1 MSGLRGG
8 EGVDH
13 VRLLCSKLM
22 KESWNWLGVIYI
34 CFHGAASRQLWGRHD
49 MTWHVLLGMCNLIF
63 ASNKCFFFG
72 CGQTFAKILQQL
84 QAHQPENKFIL
95 GFAHPIAPSIHPSRR
110 SEAKVIEFPVR
121 VIFPD
126 GIVEELK
133 AARWFVVYTA
143 VFFNW
148 CHRVI
153 REYNDVR
160 SLVVEMFSLFCIP
173 KSYSTKKI
181 RCRSDCK
188 TFLQFSSRK
197 MEQHLSSQMHAM
209 ACVLRDLNTHAK
221 ANSSFLIKRG
231 KAPQKQSWRFLVCPP
246 ALATSS
252 HVVMSPPIWCLAYWL
267 SSSIRWAMCEGCWWI
282 FVSRS
287 SVFMCLKYYCLPPE
301 ILACLYRYSQ
311 QLLFERNYTFSKP
324 IILGIL
330 FVCLG
335 CVNMR
340 PHTVDGS
347 EIPNNK
353 TSVNNGIHL
362 PYQPLSG
369 ISEPSTGYRVCVNPV
384 VSKTSKA
391 CSFFETQ
398 NRWIPARTV
407 RTSSYSCYHWRGEG
421 GQLTGNLG
429 DVYLVSS
436 WRNDIQQKYHKVE
449 HHVSRYLSNTGCVGY
464 FRASHVGIGRLRY

>member
-1 MSGLRGG
+1 MGCAWRM
-8 EGVDH
+8 
-13 VRLLCSKLM
+13 LM
-22 KESWNWLGVIYI
+22 N
-34 CFHGAASRQLWGRHD
+34 FFSRFS
-49 MTWHVLLGMCNLIF
+49 V
-63 ASNKCFFFG
+63 
-72 CGQTFAKILQQL
+72 
-84 QAHQPENKFIL
+84 
-95 GFAHPIAPSIHPSRR
+95 
-110 SEAKVIEFPVR
+110 KV
-121 VIFPD
+121 
-126 GIVEELK
+126 K
-133 AARWFVVYTA
+133 
-143 VFFNW
+143 
-148 CHRVI
+148 
-153 REYNDVR
+153 
-160 SLVVEMFSLFCIP
+160 
-173 KSYSTKKI
+173 
-181 RCRSDCK
+181 
-188 TFLQFSSRK
+188 
-197 MEQHLSSQMHAM
+197 
-209 ACVLRDLNTHAK
+209 
-221 ANSSFLIKRG
+221 
-231 KAPQKQSWRFLVCPP
+231 
-246 ALATSS
+246 
-252 HVVMSPPIWCLAYWL
+252 
-267 SSSIRWAMCEGCWWI
+267 
-282 FVSRS
+282 
-287 SVFMCLKYYCLPPE
+287 CLKYYCLSPK
-301 ILACLYRYSQ
+301 ILACLD
-311 QLLFERNYTFSKP
+311 QLLFERNYNCTFSKP

-335 CVNMR
+335 CWNMR